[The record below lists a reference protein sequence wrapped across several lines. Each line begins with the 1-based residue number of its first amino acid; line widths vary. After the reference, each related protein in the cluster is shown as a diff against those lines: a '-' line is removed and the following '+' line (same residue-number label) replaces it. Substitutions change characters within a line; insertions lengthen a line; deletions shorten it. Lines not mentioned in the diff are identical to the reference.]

1 MSFGCSL
8 LGTYV
13 GALLVQREAG
23 EGVGDCIHV
32 KYSLT
37 NKQFLMNLMD
47 KRVDQKKQQPED
59 CLFHRFFVRHAEHG
73 SSSDA
78 EKIYTKYMRS
88 SSDISSG
95 REEMASTSGIYSEVL
110 EEEFVRDNGSV
121 LSLQPWI
128 FKRAKCSKRE
138 EDSCASVC
146 QSFDWGFSHGSPRRI
161 GPSSNCVGSKK
172 RQEERYNFRPITSAE
187 NIFMPHLCSK
197 KVSVEEYTFNFHPS
211 PHVKDERL
219 SCLIPI
225 SRETIE
231 MRVDSS
237 VEQTEN
243 KQDKESGPSI
253 SSQKQVSFD
262 QLGNSINK
270 DLTTV
275 IGVPKLPPQKLRKAE
290 KKCKEAMRG
299 SVDTSS
305 SQKICKISNALGS
318 YDGKLLFL
326 LGLVI
331 GVTSSGLSNKCEVEK
346 LKKLL
351 KDNKNLVQDLHEE
364 LEMKDSFIVKELG
377 NETDGNKELEN
388 YNLEKSLDA
397 LQNQNSKWHA
407 TDLKMDECMAKVGE
421 NAESFSEIEAELE
434 AELERLE
441 QNINAASIGQ
451 TTSAFIE
458 LDSELIADVVQGE
471 LREDL
476 LINGGREYSTDE
488 EDYKDA
494 GTGGTAQPY
503 NSNYSVSPK
512 ELTLRLHRVIES
524 RLEERINEL
533 ESALEQSQMKLKV
546 IEAERSSSKPPFSS
560 SDTESSNQDSLESS
574 KQNES
579 SLRSDLAGDALNA
592 YDEAYE
598 EFIRLAETEDEKL
611 PSSISTIDNKEKAW
625 EQIVWGGGSYEI
637 SGTEEEE
644 EEDDDDDDGFDEGK
658 DLIQKIVEKTKQ
670 GSPAWLNAQ
679 RMLFL
684 MDL

>member
-1 MSFGCSL
+1 
-8 LGTYV
+8 
-13 GALLVQREAG
+13 
-23 EGVGDCIHV
+23 
-32 KYSLT
+32 
-37 NKQFLMNLMD
+37 MNLMD

-59 CLFHRFFVRHAEHG
+59 CLFHRFFVRQAEHG
-73 SSSDA
+73 ASSDA
-78 EKIYTKYMRS
+78 EKIYPQYMRS
-88 SSDISSG
+88 SSGISSR

-138 EDSCASVC
+138 EDSYASVC
-146 QSFDWGFSHGSPRRI
+146 RSFDWGFSHGSPRRI
-161 GPSSNCVGSKK
+161 SPSSNWVGSKK
-172 RQEERYNFRPITSAE
+172 RQEDRYNFRPITSAE
-187 NIFMPHLCSK
+187 NIFMPHLCGK

-211 PHVKDERL
+211 SHVKDERL

-225 SRETIE
+225 STETIE

-237 VEQTEN
+237 VEQPEN
-243 KQDKESGPSI
+243 RQDKESGPSI
-253 SSQKQVSFD
+253 SSQKKVSFD
-262 QLGNSINK
+262 QLGDSVNK

-275 IGVPKLPPQKLRKAE
+275 IGVPKLPPQKLRKTE
-290 KKCKEAMRG
+290 KKCEEAMPG

-305 SQKICKISNALGS
+305 SQKLCKISNALGS
-318 YDGKLLFL
+318 FDGTLLFL
-326 LGLVI
+326 LGLAI
-331 GVTSSGLSNKCEVEK
+331 GVTSSGLSNKSEVEK

-377 NETDGNKELEN
+377 NETDGNRELQT
-388 YNLEKSLDA
+388 YNLEKSLDD
-397 LQNQNSKWHA
+397 S
-407 TDLKMDECMAKVGE
+407 MAKVVE
-421 NAESFSEIEAELE
+421 NHPESFSEIEAELE

-441 QNINAASIGQ
+441 QTINASSI
-451 TTSAFIE
+451 
-458 LDSELIADVVQGE
+458 ELIADVVQGE

-476 LINGGREYSTDE
+476 LINGGREYSTTDE

-494 GTGGTAQPY
+494 GTGGATQPY

-512 ELTLRLHRVIES
+512 ELSLRLHRVIES

-533 ESALEQSQMKLKV
+533 ESALEQSQMKLKIV
-546 IEAERSSSKPPFSS
+546 EAERSRS
-560 SDTESSNQDSLESS
+560 SDAESSNQDSLESL
-574 KQNES
+574 KQNDS
-579 SLRSDLAGDALNA
+579 SLRLDLAGDALNA

-611 PSSISTIDNKEKAW
+611 PSSSISTIDNKEKAW
-625 EQIVWGGGSYEI
+625 EQIVWRAGSYGS

-644 EEDDDDDDGFDEGK
+644 EEEEEDDDDGFDEGK
-658 DLIQKIVEKTKQ
+658 DLIQKIVEKTRQ
-670 GSPAWLNAQ
+670 GSPALLNAQ